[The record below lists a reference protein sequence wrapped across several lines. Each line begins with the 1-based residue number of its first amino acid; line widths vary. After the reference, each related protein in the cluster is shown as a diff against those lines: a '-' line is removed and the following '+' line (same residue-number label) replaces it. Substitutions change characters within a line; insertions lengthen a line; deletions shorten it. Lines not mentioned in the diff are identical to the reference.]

1 MSQIENTN
9 SLALAAITKK
19 SDLYCGVKFTIF
31 KLAAQWQMIEF
42 EGGETLEKRK
52 LELAF
57 IDRNGKIYPIDEVS
71 RAELAEGLE
80 KISKEIAK
88 RLLLVK
94 DQR

>member
-1 MSQIENTN
+1 M
-9 SLALAAITKK
+9 AK
-19 SDLYCGVKFTIF
+19 S
-31 KLAAQWQMIEF
+31 E
-42 EGGETLEKRK
+42 EGEVMEKRK

-57 IDRNGKIYPIDEVS
+57 IDKNGKVYSTDEVT

-94 DQR
+94 EQR

>member
-1 MSQIENTN
+1 VAE
-9 SLALAAITKK
+9 
-19 SDLYCGVKFTIF
+19 F
-31 KLAAQWQMIEF
+31 K
-42 EGGETLEKRK
+42 GGETLEKRK

-57 IDRNGKIYPIDEVS
+57 IDKNGKVYSIDEVN

>member
-1 MSQIENTN
+1 MT
-9 SLALAAITKK
+9 
-19 SDLYCGVKFTIF
+19 
-31 KLAAQWQMIEF
+31 EF
-42 EGGETLEKRK
+42 EGGEMMEKRK

-57 IDRNGKIYPIDEVS
+57 IDKNGKVYPVDEVT

-94 DQR
+94 EQR